1 MQFVDFQNLKPEQ
14 KEFYSFEQLSKID
27 ALIERMDNLGT
38 KYANKWVER
47 AMTGFIV
54 LILLGFFG
62 TIFALIGW
70 HETQNTLAQTNE
82 SH

>member
-27 ALIERMDNLGT
+27 ALIERFDNLGSR
-38 KYANKWVER
+38 YANKWVES

-54 LILLGFFG
+54 LILLAFFG

-70 HETQNTLAQTNE
+70 KTTSSTYAEIVT
-82 SH
+82 SK

>member
-27 ALIERMDNLGT
+27 ALIERMDNVGT

-47 AMTGFIV
+47 AMSGLIV
-54 LILLGFFG
+54 AILLGFLGSLF
-62 TIFALIGW
+62 ILIGW
-70 HETQNTLAQTNE
+70 HETQNVVAQTNE